1 MKIDEFDLQLLAILK
16 HDGRTSVTAL
26 ADELHSSRHKVAYR
40 MRRLEKLGVI
50 HSYTCYVDF
59 ETATKGFY
67 ALIRLKVRPNK
78 IDSVQTKIMA
88 IKESYGIYH
97 LTGEFNLE
105 VLGLFEN
112 KNQFEAYLKTN
123 LAIIQDIDQ
132 IINGIILSIYHYG
145 RKILPLQK
153 TEIQQDKKRKIR
165 IDRTDLQICWIL
177 HLNARITDKAIAK
190 QLGISP
196 QSVSYRIKQLT
207 ENRII
212 PYFYARIYHV
222 PLGSAFHAVI
232 RLKIS
237 PTNFKAALK
246 KVIELELSEEEKK
259 AFKASVAHVRELVV
273 KVEGLL

>member
-16 HDGRTSVTAL
+16 HNGRASVTAL

-112 KNQFEAYLKTN
+112 KNHQCH
-123 LAIIQDIDQ
+123 QDV
-132 IINGIILSIYHYG
+132 
-145 RKILPLQK
+145 
-153 TEIQQDKKRKIR
+153 QDGKSGCAGPAWR
-165 IDRTDLQICWIL
+165 Q
-177 HLNARITDKAIAK
+177 H
-190 QLGISP
+190 G
-196 QSVSYRIKQLT
+196 
-207 ENRII
+207 
-212 PYFYARIYHV
+212 
-222 PLGSAFHAVI
+222 
-232 RLKIS
+232 S
-237 PTNFKAALK
+237 PTWRDGCHRRPVGQWQVHTVGFDGRARY
-246 KVIELELSEEEKK
+246 
-259 AFKASVAHVRELVV
+259 AHRREG
-273 KVEGLL
+273 KD